1 MANEGE
7 QHFTE
12 FWACGEKKKNN
23 KKQPMAVTNE
33 CFLQTGNYS

>member
-1 MANEGE
+1 MANEWE

-12 FWACGEKKKNN
+12 FWACGEKKNN